1 MQKYL
6 EKRLAELREKQLEVN
21 FIMDRCEKDSMEYR
35 INDNMLREIVV
46 RIAETEK
53 SLEYC
58 KENRKPIL
66 IDVDAEMYKIEQYMN
81 ELDPELNMHSKHYK
95 ACSIAYNA
103 LLQLQILKKG

>member
-6 EKRLAELREKQLEVN
+6 EKRLEELREKQLEVN
-21 FIMDRCEKDSMEYR
+21 FIMDRCEKDSMEYKV
-35 INDNMLREIVV
+35 NDNMLREIII

-53 SLEYC
+53 SLAYC

-66 IDVDAEMYKIEQYMN
+66 IDVDTEMYKIEDYMK

-103 LLQLQILKKG
+103 LLQLQILKKD

>member
-6 EKRLAELREKQLEVN
+6 KNRLEELREKQLEVN
-21 FIMDRCEKDSMEYR
+21 FIMDRCEKESMEYR
-35 INDNMLREIVV
+35 INDNMLKEIVI

-58 KENRKPIL
+58 IENRKPIL
-66 IDVDAEMYKIEQYMN
+66 IDVDAEMFKIDQYMK
-81 ELDPELNMHSKHYK
+81 EIDPEVNINSKHYK

-103 LLQLQILKKG
+103 LLQLQILKKD